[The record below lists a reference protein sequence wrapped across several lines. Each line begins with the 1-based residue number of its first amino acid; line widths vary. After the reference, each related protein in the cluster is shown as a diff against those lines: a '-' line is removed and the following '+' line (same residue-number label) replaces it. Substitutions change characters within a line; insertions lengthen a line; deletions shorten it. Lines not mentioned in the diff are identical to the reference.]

1 MLVFTGIIG
10 LLVAGAAFAGL
21 GSLMDTDAAN
31 DSDADND
38 TAADDAST
46 PDNSATDQP
55 DLLIQALAPEPVA
68 AAPQDA
74 GVLSAMSQPD
84 VASDDGTQDGDL
96 ATAPDASD
104 TTADT
109 SQPLVLTGSAG
120 DEILAGQAGE
130 DMIDGAAGDDQI
142 GGRDGAD
149 TLLGNDGRDDLH
161 GADGNDSLFGG
172 AEDDTLYGGSGDDAL
187 FGDGGDD
194 LLFGQNGDDALA
206 GGDGADSLH
215 GGPGSDI
222 LRGGAGDDALHGGLG
237 DDTLTGDTGADTLFG
252 GDGDDLL
259 NGILTDGQ
267 AQPDADFLNG
277 GDGADTI
284 LAGSGDIVTAG
295 RGADFLTMGHWI
307 TDPVQVVDFD
317 ATEDSLIVVYDD
329 TTGTDPMIELRPDD
343 GGTDRV
349 DLFLDG
355 AHIASLATGNGLTL
369 SDIALV
375 GQSQLPGLP
384 A

>member
-10 LLVAGAAFAGL
+10 LLVAGVAFAGF
-21 GSLMDTDAAN
+21 GSLMESDAENGSDA
-31 DSDADND
+31 DSDA
-38 TAADDAST
+38 AAEEGSAPDDS
-46 PDNSATDQP
+46 DTDQP
-55 DLLIQALAPEPVA
+55 DLLTQALAPEPLA
-68 AAPQDA
+68 AAPEDA
-74 GVLSAMSQPD
+74 GVLSVISQAD
-84 VASDDGTQDGDL
+84 VASNDGTQDSDL
-96 ATAPDASD
+96 ATAPAASD
-104 TTADT
+104 ITEDT
-109 SQPLVLTGSAG
+109 GQPLVLTGSAG

-161 GADGNDSLFGG
+161 GADGNDSLSGG
-172 AEDDTLYGGSGDDAL
+172 AENDTLYGGSGDDAL
-187 FGDGGDD
+187 FGGGGDD
-194 LLFGQNGDDALA
+194 LLFGQNGDDALT

-237 DDTLTGDTGADTLFG
+237 NDTLIGDTGADTLFG

-259 NGILTDGQ
+259 NGILTDDQ

-295 RGADFLTMGHWI
+295 RGTDFLTMGHWI

-355 AHIASLATGNGLTL
+355 THIASLAGGSGLTL

-375 GQSQLPGLP
+375 GQSQLLTLS

>member
-68 AAPQDA
+68 ATPQDA
-74 GVLSAMSQPD
+74 GVLSAMSRPD

-96 ATAPDASD
+96 ATAPDAPD

-109 SQPLVLTGSAG
+109 GQPLVLTGSAG

-149 TLLGNDGRDDLH
+149 EQPSGPQLESRRHATIQARRPD
-161 GADGNDSLFGG
+161 G
-172 AEDDTLYGGSGDDAL
+172 AEAPPVGPPPAVPRVIQGG
-187 FGDGGDD
+187 
-194 LLFGQNGDDALA
+194 
-206 GGDGADSLH
+206 
-215 GGPGSDI
+215 
-222 LRGGAGDDALHGGLG
+222 R
-237 DDTLTGDTGADTLFG
+237 
-252 GDGDDLL
+252 
-259 NGILTDGQ
+259 
-267 AQPDADFLNG
+267 
-277 GDGADTI
+277 
-284 LAGSGDIVTAG
+284 
-295 RGADFLTMGHWI
+295 
-307 TDPVQVVDFD
+307 
-317 ATEDSLIVVYDD
+317 
-329 TTGTDPMIELRPDD
+329 
-343 GGTDRV
+343 
-349 DLFLDG
+349 
-355 AHIASLATGNGLTL
+355 
-369 SDIALV
+369 
-375 GQSQLPGLP
+375 
-384 A
+384 